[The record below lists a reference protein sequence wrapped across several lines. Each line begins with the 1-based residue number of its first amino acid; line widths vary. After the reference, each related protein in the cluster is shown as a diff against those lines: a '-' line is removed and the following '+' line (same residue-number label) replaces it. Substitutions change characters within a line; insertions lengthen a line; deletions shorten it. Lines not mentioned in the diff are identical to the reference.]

1 MEAIRKIILMSIV
14 LLFST
19 GVFAQDADAIL
30 SDELCDTRLR
40 EVINGVTSD
49 APLNEESAKSLMAA
63 CASGDLSKDISIQIM
78 LMLFGEQVIGA
89 LETTKFIVSLISKYT
104 GGATVNYDEREALRL
119 ASMFPAF
126 QQVILYM
133 NYVFVGIF
141 FFFVALRIHMILLR
155 LKVSQD
161 REDFKKSLSQDISSW
176 FFNGAL
182 LAPLSGILSGI
193 QLILITGLVLAV
205 MLTKTVATLFYVGNG
220 GFTLLETVQNQAEPE
235 MIANATN
242 NIAYHLC
249 SIKEKDETVKSIMS
263 VVGVEFSLLNED
275 PYFQCLN
282 SDSPVEHRRGS
293 PNEKT
298 VDHYANSDYPTLAT
312 FEINYD
318 VGLERRIQKC
328 YTDFGQRDL
337 YKELSKPDD
346 CGDIILRA
354 PTVKLEDSGNSL
366 VLDKLESAFL
376 DKDYQRLLF
385 NQAYLMYEYD
395 CRQDGSTDPVVCLDQ
410 SVVDGGLV
418 YNTKVN
424 DVTGDFEFISIPFG
438 LGQTTK
444 RDLIANFEVLTE
456 KVKIHIG
463 SKLQGVASAFL
474 NEFIGASENNSD
486 LTELLNI
493 DKEVVKIKH
502 QIERGVWLS
511 SVAFV
516 SDIGKSIDKEIIGN
530 VTKYSYSTKLE
541 STVDL
546 FGVEIAT
553 SPLTMAAYAEEIA
566 VDGDTN
572 VEVARGY
579 VTSVLIPTFDI
590 YRSYKQCWEN
600 SIFCNQV
607 SVNPF
612 SQVVDIGVKS
622 FNSAVTTGVVAVI
635 VRNFAKA
642 TRSFTSTGFAGGLK
656 SGSDIAARASKVQI
670 FNMFITVQFI
680 YMLFGAF
687 LALYIPLIPVFILLS
702 KLVSWVKDLVG
713 VTLGLQLDLATSPI
727 GEHENRMLSVEVRK
741 AFSSLFVLGAHFLF
755 IGIGVM
761 MCFVLFSFYMALNA
775 VVVGM
780 VLEIFGITS
789 ISSLLESMVAALLSD
804 TLIVFILYF
813 QAKSAASMIK
823 KIPDA
828 LAEQFDVHIDQDE
841 TIVQKFETLVKGQ
854 LLPEVKR
861 FMGA

>member
-1 MEAIRKIILMSIV
+1 MEAFRKIVIMSFF
-14 LLFST
+14 LLLSF
-19 GVFAQDADAIL
+19 GAAAQDVGSVN
-30 SDELCDTRLR
+30 SDELCDARLR
-40 EVINGVTSD
+40 EVINGVASS
-49 APLNEESAKSLMAA
+49 ASLNENSAQKLMAA

-78 LMLFGEQVIGA
+78 LMIFGKQVIVA
-89 LETTKFIVSLISKYT
+89 MDTTKFIVGLVSEYT
-104 GGATVNYDEREALRL
+104 GGASVNYDAIEAERL

-141 FFFVALRIHMILLR
+141 FFFILLR
-155 LKVSQD
+155 IYMILMRLNVTQD
-161 REDFKKSLSQDISSW
+161 KEDFKKSLSQDISSW

-182 LAPLSGILSGI
+182 LAPISGVLSGI

-220 GFTLLETVQNQAEPE
+220 GFSLLETVQNQAEPE
-235 MIANATN
+235 MVENAKQN
-242 NIAYHLC
+242 VVYHLC
-249 SIKEKDETVKSIMS
+249 SIKTKDETVKSIMS
-263 VVGVEFSLLNED
+263 LVGVDFSLLKDD

-282 SDSPVEHRRGS
+282 SDSPIENRRGTA
-293 PNEKT
+293 NQT
-298 VDHYANSDYPTLAT
+298 TTDHYASSDYPTLTT
-312 FEINYD
+312 FEVNYD

-328 YTDFGQRDL
+328 YTDVGQQDKYKDL
-337 YKELSKPDD
+337 SEPDD
-346 CGDIILRA
+346 CGDIVLRA
-354 PTVKLEDSGNSL
+354 PTVKLSDPDSSA
-366 VLDKLESAFL
+366 VLAQLESAFL
-376 DKDYQRLLF
+376 DKDYQKALF
-385 NQAYLMYEYD
+385 SQAHLMYEYD
-395 CRQDGSTDPVVCLDQ
+395 CRQDGTTNPVECLEQ
-410 SVVDGGLV
+410 VIVDDGLV
-418 YNTKVN
+418 YKTVQNT
-424 DVTGDFEFISIPFG
+424 VTGDLEFVTIPFG

-444 RDLIANFEVLTE
+444 RGLIESFEVLTE

-463 SKLQGVASAFL
+463 SKLQAVSAAFL
-474 NEFIGASENNSD
+474 NEFTGASSTGAD

-493 DKEVVKIKH
+493 DKEITKIKH

-516 SDIGKSIDKEIIGN
+516 SDIGKSIDKEIISN
-530 VTKYSYSTKLE
+530 ITQYSYSTKLA
-541 STVDL
+541 STFLPDSYYGSL
-546 FGVEIAT
+546 
-553 SPLTMAAYAEEIA
+553 LMAPYAEEIA
-566 VDGDTN
+566 MDGSTN
-572 VEVARGY
+572 TEVARGY

-600 SIFCNQV
+600 SVFCDQV

-612 SQVVDIGVKS
+612 SQIVNLGVKT
-622 FNSAVTTGVVAVI
+622 FDSAVTTGVVAVV

-642 TRSFTSTGFAGGLK
+642 TEGFTATGFSRGLA
-656 SGSDIAARASKVQI
+656 SASDIASRASKVQI
-670 FNMFITVQFI
+670 FNMYISIQFI
-680 YMLFGAF
+680 YMLYGAF
-687 LALYIPLIPVFILLS
+687 LALYIPLVPVYILLS

-761 MCFVLFSFYMALNA
+761 MCFVLFSFYMGLNA
-775 VVVGM
+775 VVVGL

-804 TLIVFILYF
+804 TLILFILYH
-813 QAKSAASMIK
+813 QSKSAASMIK

-854 LLPEVKR
+854 FLPEVRR